1 MTREEREALE
11 KRRTESWAR
20 FLGTSAAAQATGQL
34 PGRQTPTTFK
44 DRAAFEDGPSM
55 PVVQAQCSQRE
66 LEWILPELTTEPSPP
81 NEERALAQVVADLSL
96 VGVGNA
102 FSPTEIRVAHVGRI
116 NLVKDLMNPGVTH
129 IYRTYVQGEGA
140 ISSANRKSLAKVIKA
155 SPKNP

>member
-1 MTREEREALE
+1 
-11 KRRTESWAR
+11 
-20 FLGTSAAAQATGQL
+20 
-34 PGRQTPTTFK
+34 
-44 DRAAFEDGPSM
+44 
-55 PVVQAQCSQRE
+55 
-66 LEWILPELTTEPSPP
+66 
-81 NEERALAQVVADLSL
+81 VVADLSL